1 VPIKPFSRPKNKKT
15 SPRFVTLISGL
26 PRSGTSLMMQM
37 LEAGGMDIL
46 ADNLRAADE
55 DNLQGYYEF
64 ERVKKLRQGDTAWIK
79 QGVGRVVKIISA
91 LLEYLPSDY
100 QYKIIF
106 MHRNLD
112 EILASQKQMLI
123 RRGEPIDKVSDAE
136 MASVFKEHLD
146 KVTAWL
152 SRQANMQVLYVN
164 YPTLFKDI
172 ESQVKILAEFLDIP
186 LDKNAMLKVPDERLY
201 RQRQP

>member
-1 VPIKPFSRPKNKKT
+1 
-15 SPRFVTLISGL
+15 
-26 PRSGTSLMMQM
+26 
-37 LEAGGMDIL
+37 MDIL

-79 QGVGRVVKIISA
+79 QGVGKAVKIISA

-106 MHRNLD
+106 MQRNLD

-146 KVTAWL
+146 KVRVWL
-152 SRQANMQVLYVN
+152 SRQANMRVLYVD
-164 YPTLFKDI
+164 YPTLFKDM

-186 LDKNAMLKVPDERLY
+186 LDKDAMLKVPDERLY
-201 RQRQP
+201 RQRRT